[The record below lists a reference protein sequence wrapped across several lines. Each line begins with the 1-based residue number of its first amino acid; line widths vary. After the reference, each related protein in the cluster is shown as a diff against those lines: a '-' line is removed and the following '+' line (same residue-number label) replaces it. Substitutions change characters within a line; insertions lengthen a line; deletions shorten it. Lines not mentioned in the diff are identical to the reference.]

1 MLITGTRREG
11 RHEEI
16 PKACNAESL
25 IKTMLSNKMIC
36 QKEVLQLEFILRC
49 AAVIGGKWSR
59 VKKKNGKTVRP
70 ACDKAVALLDMAF
83 AACVLNTHGQQW
95 TRNDSKMRS
104 DSGKDSNANEEVSPN
119 KTDITAKKPAK
130 KRKRISCEI
139 CKEFVDKHKKL
150 KKELMELEKENK
162 ACEALGEWMEKRERE
177 REEKKN
183 TGPIDEDNDEEEDK
197 KSDRL
202 MVKKMASEWSI
213 AVQSKILLER
223 FHLKNT
229 V

>member
-1 MLITGTRREG
+1 
-11 RHEEI
+11 
-16 PKACNAESL
+16 
-25 IKTMLSNKMIC
+25 MLSKKMIH

-49 AAVIGGKWSR
+49 AAVVSGKWTRVKRKGGK
-59 VKKKNGKTVRP
+59 TARP
-70 ACDKAVALLDMAF
+70 AYDRAVTLSDMAF
-83 AACVLNTHGQQW
+83 AACVLNTYGQQW
-95 TRNDSKMRS
+95 TRIDSKMTS
-104 DSGKDSNANEEVSPN
+104 DSGINSDNDEEASCN
-119 KTDITAKKPAK
+119 KNITAKKPAK

-139 CKEFVDKHKKL
+139 RKEFVDKCKRL

-162 ACEALGEWMEKRERE
+162 ACEALGEWMERRERE

-183 TGPIDEDNDEEEDK
+183 TGPIDEDNDEEEAK
-197 KSDRL
+197 ESDQL

-213 AVQSKILLER
+213 AAQSEILLER

>member
-1 MLITGTRREG
+1 
-11 RHEEI
+11 
-16 PKACNAESL
+16 
-25 IKTMLSNKMIC
+25 MLSKKMIR

-49 AAVIGGKWSR
+49 AAVVGGKWSR

-70 ACDKAVALLDMAF
+70 ACDKVVTLSDMAF
-83 AACVLNTHGQQW
+83 AVCVLNTYGQQW
-95 TRNDSKMRS
+95 TGIDSKMTS
-104 DSGKDSNANEEVSPN
+104 DSGINSDDDEEASRD

-139 CKEFVDKHKKL
+139 RKEFVDKCKKL

-177 REEKKN
+177 REEKKS
-183 TGPIDEDNDEEEDK
+183 TGPIDEDNDEEEAK
-197 KSDRL
+197 ESDRL
-202 MVKKMASEWSI
+202 TVKKMASEWSI
-213 AVQSKILLER
+213 AVQSKIPLER